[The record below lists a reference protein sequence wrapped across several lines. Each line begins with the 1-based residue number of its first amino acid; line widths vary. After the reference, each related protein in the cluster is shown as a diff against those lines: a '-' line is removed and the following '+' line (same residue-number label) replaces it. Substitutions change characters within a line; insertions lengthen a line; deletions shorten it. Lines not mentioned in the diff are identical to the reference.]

1 MLILPYCIKNLLEP
15 ELEMI
20 NDEIENHASLG
31 EMFTSGKIDDPIA
44 GYQQILFQFVEWV
57 AKTRL
62 KEQTTVEIQ
71 ELATA
76 TEELQIALICMF
88 PEKSGA

>member
-20 NDEIENHASLG
+20 NDEIENYASLG
-31 EMFTSGKIDDPIA
+31 EMFPSGEIDDPIP

-57 AKTRL
+57 ARTRL

-71 ELATA
+71 ELVTA
-76 TEELQIALICMF
+76 TKELQIALICMF
-88 PEKSGA
+88 PDKSGA